1 MNVLIDSREPPI
13 VTEDFHAHGTV
24 ETVTV
29 EELATGDIIIGDAVI
44 ERKEPSDMV
53 SSIKDRRLFSQVR
66 AMTEVEKLPLVLIEG
81 NIEDFQN
88 LTHTG
93 FSPAAIRGAIA
104 SITAR
109 SGVPVIPCGDRLT
122 LVDMAL
128 KIGQKTVDEESV
140 AFSHDGFDT
149 SGEVAPVVQMYV
161 AIPGVGPGRARTLYE
176 AYPAPEHLV
185 RASEEDIRGLDGF
198 GQKTAR
204 TVAEMVRGDFE

>member
-13 VTEDFHAHGTV
+13 VTEDFDAHGTV

-29 EELATGDIIIGDAVI
+29 EELSTGDIIIGDAVI

-66 AMTEVEKLPLVLIEG
+66 AMTEMDKLPVVLIEG

-88 LTHTG
+88 LNHTG
-93 FSPAAIRGAIA
+93 FSPAAIRGSIA

-176 AYPAPEHLV
+176 AYPAPEQLV
-185 RASEEDIRGLDGF
+185 DATKKELRRLDGF
-198 GQKTAR
+198 GET
-204 TVAEMVRGDFE
+204 TVENVCETLQL